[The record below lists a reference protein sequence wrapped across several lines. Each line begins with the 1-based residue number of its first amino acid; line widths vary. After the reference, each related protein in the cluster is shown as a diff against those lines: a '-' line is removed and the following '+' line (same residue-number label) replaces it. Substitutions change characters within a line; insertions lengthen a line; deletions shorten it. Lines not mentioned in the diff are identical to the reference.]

1 MTENKVTKELPSE
14 ALKMVPIR
22 EVYDGETLP
31 YSYTLKLDATIIDR
45 KSKKELREL
54 VGDRGLDV
62 GRRLLTVHPS
72 GGRLR
77 ISESGLVIGFE
88 QERWV
93 VIGSVC
99 ASEWFKLA

>member
-1 MTENKVTKELPSE
+1 MTENKVTKELPSD

-54 VGDRGLDV
+54 V
-62 GRRLLTVHPS
+62 
-72 GGRLR
+72 
-77 ISESGLVIGFE
+77 
-88 QERWV
+88 
-93 VIGSVC
+93 
-99 ASEWFKLA
+99 